1 MASALLERIQEDVK
15 TAMRARDRERLG
27 VLRQITAA
35 IKQREV
41 DERRQLDDAGVIAT
55 LERMRKQR
63 RESITQYE
71 KAGREDLAQK
81 ERLEIEIIE
90 SYLPEPLGEEEIAA
104 LVEQAIGE
112 AGATSPRDMGKVM
125 GLLKPRLQGRADMGQ
140 VATLVRQKLSG

>member
-15 TAMRARDRERLG
+15 AAMRARDRERLG

-41 DERRQLDDAGVIAT
+41 DERRQLDDAEVIAT

-90 SYLPEPLGEEEIAA
+90 SYLPEPLGEEEIAT

-112 AGATSPRDMGKVM
+112 AGATSLREMGKVM
-125 GLLKPRLQGRADMGQ
+125 GLLRPRLQGRADMGQ
-140 VATLVRQKLSG
+140 VSALVRQKLSG

>member
-15 TAMRARDRERLG
+15 AAMRARDRERLG

-41 DERRQLDDAGVIAT
+41 DERRQLDDAEVIAT

-63 RESITQYE
+63 RESIAQYE
-71 KAGREDLAQK
+71 KAGREDLVQK

-90 SYLPEPLGEEEIAA
+90 SYLPEPLGEEEIAT
-104 LVEQAIGE
+104 LVEQAMAE
-112 AGATSPRDMGKVM
+112 AGATSLRDMGKVM
-125 GLLKPRLQGRADMGQ
+125 GLLKPRLQGRADMGR
-140 VATLVRQKLSG
+140 VSALVRQKLSG